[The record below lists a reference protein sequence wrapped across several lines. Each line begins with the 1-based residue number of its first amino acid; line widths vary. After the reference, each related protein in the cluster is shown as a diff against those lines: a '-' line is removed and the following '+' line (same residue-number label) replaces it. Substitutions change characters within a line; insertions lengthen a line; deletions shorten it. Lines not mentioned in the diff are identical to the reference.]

1 MVSLSNH
8 RSFDKLSEY
17 PAVAGFGVRSGLRHG
32 VFDRA
37 DRMSGSSGR
46 LTGPGAPLLL
56 ALVIIVSACAT
67 PPTPGLSPGGA
78 TTPSAPKTLTIALE
92 DEPLNLATL
101 LDTGSSSAGE
111 IRHVVHSRLAKND
124 DRGNVLPELATELPS
139 QDRGTWSVRSDG
151 TMQTTYKLREGVT
164 WHDGTPLMPRDFILA
179 WTMTMD
185 PELPISQQSVARQ
198 ISDITAPD
206 DHTLLVEW
214 KATYP
219 FAHGIVEDDLG
230 PFPSHI
236 FSSIY
241 PANRERVP
249 QMPYWTREFVGV
261 GPYQLTE
268 WLPGS
273 QLTLKAYDKFWGG
286 RAKIDTLVF
295 RFIESPS
302 TALSNLLAGA
312 VDGAS
317 PRALD
322 FAGATSAKDQWEQA
336 GKTPVFIVQSA
347 NWRRLGVQ
355 FRVPN
360 PNEITDVRVRKGLY
374 QAIDRKEL
382 VDSLFGGYAP
392 ASDVFVPPDD
402 AKWDWV
408 KDSIVR
414 YEYNMR
420 GAEQQLAEAGWRRG
434 ADGAVVNGAGER
446 VTLNLWTTAGVERE
460 IAIIA
465 DSWKNLGFNVDQHVL
480 TPAEN
485 RDDRFR
491 VSYPSFSIATFPAS
505 FEFTITY
512 LHSTNC
518 PSEQTRYRGNNRG
531 CYQNAENDRLVD
543 DAKVAIIP
551 ADQQRLYREIA
562 RFRTDQLPEMPLY
575 FIINLTVFRDGV
587 TGIKGAARA
596 RGGLG
601 WNVMDWDVRS

>member
-1 MVSLSNH
+1 MRV
-8 RSFDKLSEY
+8 
-17 PAVAGFGVRSGLRHG
+17 PTVCTC
-32 VFDRA
+32 
-37 DRMSGSSGR
+37 M
-46 LTGPGAPLLL
+46 LL
-56 ALVIIVSACAT
+56 AVVLLASACAT
-67 PPTPGLSPGGA
+67 AGTPSRAPGGEGA
-78 TTPSAPKTLTIALE
+78 TTPAAPKILTIALE

-124 DRGNVLPELATELPS
+124 DRGNLMPELASELPS
-139 QDRGTWSVRSDG
+139 QERGTWTVRPDG
-151 TMQTTYKLREGVT
+151 TMQTIYRLRPGVT
-164 WHDGTPLMPRDFILA
+164 WHDGTPLLPKDFILG
-179 WTMTMD
+179 WTMTLD
-185 PELPISQQSVARQ
+185 PDLPISQQSVARQ
-198 ISDITAPD
+198 IGDITAPD
-206 DHTLLVEW
+206 DHTLILEW
-214 KATYP
+214 KGAYP
-219 FAHGIVEDDLG
+219 FANGIVEDDLG

-236 FSSIY
+236 FSSVY
-241 PANRERVP
+241 PANKERVA
-249 QMPYWTREFVGV
+249 QMPFWTREFVGV
-261 GPYQLTE
+261 GPYRLTE

-302 TALSNLLAGA
+302 TVLSNLLAGA
-312 VDGAS
+312 VDGAG

-322 FAGATSAKDQWEQA
+322 FTGAASAKEQWEQS
-336 GKTPVFIVQSA
+336 GKTPVFVVQSA

-355 FRVPN
+355 FREPN
-360 PNEITDVRVRKGLY
+360 PREITDVRVRKGLY
-374 QAIDRKEL
+374 QAIDRKAL

-414 YEYNMR
+414 YGYDPR
-420 GAEQQLAEAGWRRG
+420 RAEQQLAETGWRRG
-434 ADGAVVNGAGER
+434 SDGAVVNSVGER

-465 DSWKNLGFNVDQHVL
+465 DAWKNLGFTVDQHVL

-505 FEFTITY
+505 FEFTIQY

-531 CYQNAENDRLVD
+531 CYQNPENDRLID
-543 DAKVAIIP
+543 EAKVAIDP
-551 ADQQRLYREIA
+551 VDQQRLYGEIA
-562 RFRTDQLPEMPLY
+562 RLRTDQLPEMPLY
-575 FIINLTVFRDGV
+575 FVINLTVFREGV
-587 TGIKGAARA
+587 TGIKGIA
-596 RGGLG
+596 RGRGGVG
-601 WNVMDWDVRS
+601 WNVMEWDVRG